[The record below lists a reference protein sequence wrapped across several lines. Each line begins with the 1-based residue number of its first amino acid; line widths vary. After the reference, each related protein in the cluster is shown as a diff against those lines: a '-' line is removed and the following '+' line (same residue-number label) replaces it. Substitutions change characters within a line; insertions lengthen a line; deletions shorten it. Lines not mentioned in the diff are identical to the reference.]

1 MKAQNKSKETLELE
15 NIMAYC
21 YGTENYYRYMNSRF
35 MYTDGVKTFAE
46 KAGAYWF
53 IDLCFGNLV
62 TLPED
67 FYSIKLIVKGTKAT
81 MVIKGEKEVARKNI
95 SYTDCPEGEWL
106 FYYSQNVLLWNMEY

>member
-1 MKAQNKSKETLELE
+1 
-15 NIMAYC
+15 
-21 YGTENYYRYMNSRF
+21 

-81 MVIKGEKEVARKNI
+81 MVIKGDKEVARKNI

-106 FYYSQNVLLWNMEY
+106 FYFTDNVLLWKDEY